1 MKRLKP
7 RINGVYSLI
16 GVLFVVACALG
27 ILAQKGG
34 DNAQRSPRAQYNDA
48 SPLGGK
54 GLRLMLERLG
64 YNVHLQ
70 NEPLAAMP
78 KDARVWVLLDS
89 EARFSQRESD
99 LLVDWVRKGGTLL
112 WACAPGS
119 NAFSWS
125 GSGKDGSAHSLLCKQ
140 LGVQSSNY
148 FTPDSAPLPTLTP
161 LTPASAIEYWN
172 GVTKATA
179 SADTFQI
186 NRSYLELAGTPV
198 GCELA
203 RISVGSGRVF
213 VASDAL
219 MFTNYG
225 LSKPDNAVLATNL
238 IRLHAMNGGVYFDER
253 SYSGAKNAAATTQGD
268 PDLGDYLWQPPVRWA
283 ILQLLGA
290 LLLWWALAGRRL
302 GAPVPLPEQESVTR
316 ASQFA
321 QAMGGLFRKANRP
334 QAIARTLGDSFR
346 REVTSRVGLPLDA
359 NDDIIAERVA
369 QATGFPTQMVD
380 RLLLRAKAPDDR
392 ELHILSDTQ
401 EMEIVLR
408 ALRGEHS

>member
-16 GVLFVVACALG
+16 GVLFLAACVLG
-27 ILAQKGG
+27 VLAQKGG
-34 DNAQRSPRAQYNDA
+34 DNAQRSPRARFNDA
-48 SPLGGK
+48 NPLGGK
-54 GLRLMLERLG
+54 GFRLLLSRLG
-64 YNVHLQ
+64 YDVHLQ
-70 NEPLAAMP
+70 KEPLTAMP
-78 KDARVWVLLDS
+78 KNARVWVLLDS
-89 EARFSQRESD
+89 ETRFSQRESD

-112 WACAPGS
+112 WACAPGAS
-119 NAFSWS
+119 GFSWNKN
-125 GSGKDGSAHSLLCKQ
+125 GGDGTGHALLCKQ
-140 LGVQSSNY
+140 LNVQSSSY
-148 FTPDSAPLPTLTP
+148 FTPDSAPLPVLTP
-161 LTPASAIEYWN
+161 LTASSAVEYWN
-172 GVTKATA
+172 GVAKATA
-179 SADTFQI
+179 SADTFKI
-186 NRSYLELAGTPV
+186 NRSFLELAGTPA

-203 RISVGSGRVF
+203 RISIGSGQVF

-219 MFTNYG
+219 MFTNYA

-238 IRLHAMNGGVYFDER
+238 IRLHAMSGSVYFDER
-253 SYSGAKNAAATTQGD
+253 SYSGAKNATATAQGD

-302 GAPVPLPEQESVTR
+302 GAPVPLPEQETVTR

-334 QAIARTLGDSFR
+334 QAIARTIGDSFR
-346 REVTSRVGLPLDA
+346 REITSRVGLPLDA
-359 NDDIIAERVA
+359 SDDLIAERVA
-369 QATGFPTQMVD
+369 RATGLPSQMID

-408 ALRGEHS
+408 ALRGEH